1 MYFAIG
7 VSFLVSKS
15 SLTYCN
21 NLKYGFSHEKHGI
34 PVDLIALL
42 DFAVEIPQFGM
53 VRSLNVHV
61 TGSLFIWEYC
71 KQHIS
76 KK

>member
-1 MYFAIG
+1 MCFVVG
-7 VSFLVSKS
+7 VSEINLVPPKGSNKIFL
-15 SLTYCN
+15 LFN
-21 NLKYGFSHEKHGI
+21 SHEKHGI
-34 PVDLIALL
+34 SVDLIALL

-71 KQHIS
+71 KQHLN
-76 KK
+76 K